1 MSTVTPHYSI
11 LIVDDDDLNRELLEH
26 LLQREGYTTRL
37 AASGAQALE
46 LIGAHKVDLVLLDI
60 TMPQMDGLTVLK
72 TLRQTYT
79 PIDLSII
86 MVTGKQ
92 ENTSLVE
99 ALNMGANDYVTKPF
113 DFPVV
118 LARLQTQVLRRQA
131 EEALRQSEERYA
143 LATHGA
149 NDGLWDW
156 DLSCDEVYYSPRWQ
170 AMLGCAAEDIGTTP
184 DVWFSRVHPDDI
196 DTLKSQ
202 LTDHLKGL
210 TPHFQNEHRVLHK
223 NGTYRW
229 TLSRGLAVRTP
240 AGQAYRIAGSL
251 TDITERKVSDPLTGL
266 PNRLLFLD
274 RLGRAIERTKR
285 RRNFLFAVLFI
296 DLNRFKMINN
306 SFGHSVGDALL
317 AMMAQRLETSL
328 RASDTV
334 TRLGGEHTLAR
345 FGSDEFAILLEDI
358 SYVSDATRV
367 AQRIHTELSAPFI
380 LNDREIFSSTS
391 IGIALSSTAYDYP
404 EDILR
409 DAGIALHR
417 AKRDGHAPYA
427 VFDQTMHAS
436 TVAHLQLETDLRR
449 AVEQQEFRVYY
460 QPIVSLDTGRI
471 IGFEALVRWQHPQR
485 GFISPAEFIPTAEET
500 HLITPI
506 GAWVLRQACHQTRL
520 WQRQFPSHPLLL
532 VSVNLSG
539 KQFLQDD
546 LVDQIDRLLQE
557 VDLEPHSV
565 KLEITESVL
574 MDNVASAT
582 TMLSRL
588 HALGLKLG
596 LDDFGTGYS
605 SLSYLHRY
613 PFDVLK
619 IDRSFVYRIGTDAE
633 SAEIVRTIVT
643 LAHNL
648 RLEVIAEG
656 VETPQQ
662 LAYLKAIGCEYG
674 QGYLFAQPLDVEKA
688 TALLSATPE
697 W

>member
-1 MSTVTPHYSI
+1 MPPYSI

-26 LLQREGYTTRL
+26 LLQHEGYTTRV
-37 AASGAQALE
+37 AASGGQALE

-72 TLRQTYT
+72 TLRQIYT
-79 PIDLSII
+79 PIDLPII

-92 ENTSLVE
+92 ENASLVE
-99 ALNMGANDYVTKPF
+99 ALQMGANDYVTKPF

-118 LARLQTQVLRRQA
+118 LARLQTQVSRRQA

-156 DLSCDEVYYSPRWQ
+156 DLSCDKVYYSPRWK
-170 AMLGCAAEDIGTTP
+170 AMLGCEAEDIGATP

-210 TPHFQNEHRVLHK
+210 TPHFQSEHRLLHQ

-229 TLSRGLAVRTP
+229 TLSRGLAVRTL

-251 TDITERKVSDPLTGL
+251 TDITERKLSDPLTGL

-285 RRNFLFAVLFI
+285 RRDFLFAVLFI
-296 DLNRFKMINN
+296 DLNRFKMIND
-306 SFGHSVGDALL
+306 SFGHRVGDALL
-317 AMMAQRLETSL
+317 AMLAQRLEASL

-334 TRLGGEHTLAR
+334 TRLGGEPTLAR
-345 FGSDEFAILLEDI
+345 FGGDEFAILLEDI
-358 SYVSDATRV
+358 NHVSDATRV
-367 AQRIHTELSAPFI
+367 AQRIHTELSAPFP
-380 LNDREIFSSTS
+380 LNDHEIFSSTS
-391 IGIALSSTAYDYP
+391 IGIALSTTAYDSP

-417 AKRDGHAPYA
+417 AKRDGHASYA

-460 QPIVSLDTGRI
+460 QPIVSLGTGRI

-485 GFISPAEFIPTAEET
+485 GFISPAEFIPIAEET

-506 GAWVLRQACHQTRL
+506 GGWVLRQACHQIRI

-557 VDLEPHSV
+557 VNLAPHSV

-619 IDRSFVYRIGTDAE
+619 IDGSFVRRIGTDAE

-648 RLEVIAEG
+648 GLEVIAEG

-662 LAYLKAIGCEYG
+662 LAYLKAIDCEYG
-674 QGYLFAQPLDVEKA
+674 QGYLFSHPLDVEKA
-688 TALLSATPE
+688 TALLSTTPA